1 MSAGPRRVGIVTDST
16 ADIPTGMLAD
26 LKIESVP
33 ALLIVDGETFID
45 GVNLS
50 RMEFYRRMPALS
62 QPPTTASPS
71 PAEFQAAYER
81 LLSDGVESILSI
93 HVSAKLSGMVNSAYQ
108 AAQEFG
114 KRVTIFDSQ
123 QLSLGLGY
131 QVIEG
136 AHAALEGLNIET
148 VLKRVQQVQAKVRL
162 LALINSLEYLRRSG
176 RVSWLQ
182 AGVGELLR
190 IKQLLTLK
198 DGFVESFGRARTFT
212 RALETL
218 KREARAWSPLSHLT
232 VMHSGILEKAELLA
246 AELAELCSTQPMV
259 VNVTTVIGA
268 HVGPGSI
275 GIAGLPAI

>member
-1 MSAGPRRVGIVTDST
+1 MTDST
-16 ADIPTGMLAD
+16 ADIPTELLED
-26 LKIESVP
+26 LKIKSIP
-33 ALLIVDGETFID
+33 AILTVDGETFID

-50 RMEFYRRMPALS
+50 RIEFYSRMPSLS
-62 QPPTTASPS
+62 QPPTTAAPS
-71 PAEFQAAYER
+71 PVAFQEAYER
-81 LLSDGVESILSI
+81 LLSDGLESILSI
-93 HVSAKLSGMVNSAYQ
+93 HVSSKLSGMVNSAYQ
-108 AAQEFG
+108 AAQAFG

-131 QVIEG
+131 QVMEG
-136 AHAALEGLNIET
+136 AYAALEGLHFIN
-148 VLKRVQQVQAKVRL
+148 VLERVQRVRAKVRL

-182 AGVGELLR
+182 AGVGELLQ

-198 DGFVESFGRARTFT
+198 DGLVESFGRARTFS
-212 RALETL
+212 RALNTL
-218 KREARAWSPLSHLT
+218 KREARTWSPLSHLT
-232 VMHSGILEKAELLA
+232 VMHSGIREKAELLA
-246 AELAELCSTQPMV
+246 GELAELCSTQPMI

>member
-16 ADIPTGMLAD
+16 ADIPSGMLAD
-26 LKIESVP
+26 LKVESVP

-162 LALINSLEYLRRSG
+162 LALINSLEYLRRGG

-190 IKQLLTLK
+190 IKQLLTLQ

-246 AELAELCSTQPMV
+246 AELAALCSTEPMV